1 MDVQSGRRRASGGIG
16 SGGGGLIDPDTSWD
30 LRRKQRREVV
40 ERVVERAE
48 LLTPGDRALVLAYF
62 RDQQHAS
69 DIARVAAH
77 APARGV
83 LVRARGLHAARD
95 VAPPGFEP
103 AQRPPASR
111 RDPGDVR
118 GRGGRGPMSARVIC
132 GSAPSERVR
141 DAMAL
146 FGLTIERGDESTP
159 AADASAL
166 GALCGLQAGG
176 VALISG
182 ASGHGKSTL
191 LRAVRGELL
200 RRGERVVG
208 VDPASLARSTRRVV
222 DLVPGELGAAMA
234 CLSRAGLGEARLL
247 ARRACDLSEGERW
260 RLALARAMG
269 APGRGRWVLAD
280 EFCSALDRETAMGV
294 CASARRWARRDG
306 GVRLVCAA
314 AHEDLGRLLGAD
326 LCVVLGGTGDVRLER
341 DAHRQGPGVR
351 IERGEIGDY
360 DALGQYH
367 YRGGRP
373 ATCSRVLRAVGEVEG
388 GGRLLGVLVESMPT
402 LNAAW
407 RDLPWPG
414 RYTRGPKRERAL
426 RINRELRCVSR
437 VVVDP
442 RWRSM
447 GVARRLVEEALR
459 TAETPATEAKAA
471 MGGLSP
477 FFARAG
483 MRAYAEPVLAPEARL
498 RDALTHEGFRARD
511 LIVGERADEAGARPL
526 LRRELR
532 RWAQASRA
540 TRGLVGRGWGEMA
553 RAAGARLSQRAVCYA
568 HAG

>member
-1 MDVQSGRRRASGGIG
+1 MSG
-16 SGGGGLIDPDTSWD
+16 
-30 LRRKQRREVV
+30 
-40 ERVVERAE
+40 
-48 LLTPGDRALVLAYF
+48 
-62 RDQQHAS
+62 
-69 DIARVAAH
+69 
-77 APARGV
+77 
-83 LVRARGLHAARD
+83 
-95 VAPPGFEP
+95 
-103 AQRPPASR
+103 
-111 RDPGDVR
+111 
-118 GRGGRGPMSARVIC
+118 RVIC
-132 GSAPSERVR
+132 GSAPSVRVR

-146 FGLTIERGDESTP
+146 FGLTIERGDESAP
-159 AADASAL
+159 AADASAVES
-166 GALCGLQAGG
+166 LCGLPRGS
-176 VALISG
+176 VALIGG
-182 ASGHGKSTL
+182 ASGCGKSTL
-191 LRAVRGELL
+191 LRAVRRELL
-200 RRGERVVG
+200 RRGARVVG
-208 VDPASLARSTRRVV
+208 VDPGSLARSTRRVV

-269 APGRGRWVLAD
+269 APGGARWVVAD

-294 CASARRWARRDG
+294 CASARRWADGDG
-306 GVRLVCAA
+306 GARLLCAA
-314 AHEDLGRLLGAD
+314 AHEDLGRLLGPD
-326 LCVVLGGTGDVRLER
+326 LYARLGDAGRVRLER
-341 DAHRQGPGVR
+341 DVRLQVPRVR
-351 IERGEIGDY
+351 IGRGEIGDY
-360 DALGQYH
+360 DVLRRLH

-373 ATCSRVLRAVGEVEG
+373 ATWSRVLRATSEVEG
-388 GGRLLGVLVESMPT
+388 GQRLVGVLVESMPT

-477 FFARAG
+477 FLARAG
-483 MRAYAEPVLAPEARL
+483 MRAYAQPVLAPEARL
-498 RDALTHEGFRARD
+498 RDALTHEGFGARD
-511 LIVGERADEAGARPL
+511 LIVGERADEAAARPL